1 MEHICPCIKWLTW
14 LRKSSGQNQTNSA
27 ENRQNFRQTNVD
39 DDDCDEDDENTVNH
53 ESNGIELESQLRN
66 PQQNVKV
73 DDNCTSSS
81 DTLLAIIDS
90 SQGPQKVVKEQESLE
105 TTCSIDI
112 DSTSA
117 QTTDSR
123 GEHSV

>member
-1 MEHICPCIKWLTW
+1 M
-14 LRKSSGQNQTNSA
+14 
-27 ENRQNFRQTNVD
+27 D

-73 DDNCTSSS
+73 DDNFTSSS
-81 DTLLAIIDS
+81 DTLLANENS
-90 SQGPQKVVKEQESLE
+90 SSPPKVAKEQESLE

-123 GEHSV
+123 GENSV

>member
-1 MEHICPCIKWLTW
+1 M
-14 LRKSSGQNQTNSA
+14 
-27 ENRQNFRQTNVD
+27 D

-73 DDNCTSSS
+73 DCTSSS
-81 DTLLAIIDS
+81 DTLLANENSIS
-90 SQGPQKVVKEQESLE
+90 SPPPKVVKEQESLE

-117 QTTDSR
+117 QTTDSQNVCW
-123 GEHSV
+123 EC

>member
-1 MEHICPCIKWLTW
+1 M
-14 LRKSSGQNQTNSA
+14 
-27 ENRQNFRQTNVD
+27 D

-66 PQQNVKV
+66 PQQNVII
-73 DDNCTSSS
+73 DNNFTSSS
-81 DTLLAIIDS
+81 DTLLANES
-90 SQGPQKVVKEQESLE
+90 SQGPPKMAKEQESLE

>member
-90 SQGPQKVVKEQESLE
+90 AQGPQKVVKEQESLE

>member
-90 SQGPQKVVKEQESLE
+90 SQGPPKVVKEQESLE

>member
-81 DTLLAIIDS
+81 DTLLANENS
-90 SQGPQKVVKEQESLE
+90 SQGPPKVVKEQESLE

-123 GEHSV
+123 GEHSL

>member
-1 MEHICPCIKWLTW
+1 M
-14 LRKSSGQNQTNSA
+14 
-27 ENRQNFRQTNVD
+27 D

-66 PQQNVKV
+66 PQQNVII
-73 DDNCTSSS
+73 DNNFTSSS
-81 DTLLAIIDS
+81 DTLLANENS
-90 SQGPQKVVKEQESLE
+90 SSPPKFAKEQESLE

-112 DSTSA
+112 DSTTSA

>member
-1 MEHICPCIKWLTW
+1 M
-14 LRKSSGQNQTNSA
+14 
-27 ENRQNFRQTNVD
+27 D

-90 SQGPQKVVKEQESLE
+90 SQAGPPKVVKEQESLE